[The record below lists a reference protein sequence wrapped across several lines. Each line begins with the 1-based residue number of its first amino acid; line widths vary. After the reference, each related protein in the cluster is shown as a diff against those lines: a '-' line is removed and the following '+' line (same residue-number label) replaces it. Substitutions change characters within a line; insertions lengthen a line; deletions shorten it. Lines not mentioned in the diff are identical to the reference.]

1 MSPQWTNTH
10 GCSLNTLNPLNLTS
24 ARFLIWLHVQ
34 GSRAPVLAV
43 DPPPQPPSLDIKMT
57 LTWGLPLSHS
67 PQSGKLYLANLGLP
81 RNVYKVTSRLVL

>member
-1 MSPQWTNTH
+1 MS
-10 GCSLNTLNPLNLTS
+10 GC
-24 ARFLIWLHVQ
+24 VQ

-81 RNVYKVTSRLVL
+81 RNVYKVTSHLEL